1 MDGQR
6 QVVISEMLRFALPP
20 PLLPRLALTLVS
32 MLLRSLPLLR
42 IRRVF
47 DNIWSPFV
55 DPQKRKLPRL
65 KPLFTPSMAQCSS
78 FVASLTREQRQV
90 LASMEGLSRRDK
102 ALVGQDLISL
112 CAKSVGEPAEA
123 KSEAST
129 GKKRKL
135 RDIASELAALP
146 ADGTGPALDAIGERA
161 VQHRY
166 ITQAA
171 LDGIRARIKGL
182 PEIEQEDAL
191 VSAMRRFCACM
202 QPITNVILQGH
213 AFEGCPARLVGSA
226 PPGGTPEVYNVA
238 VLVADNLG
246 PLHIRVQPKHFR
258 PIPLESDARDY
269 LHEIIPA
276 DHDADAWFEERV
288 KGSEM
293 MFRMEKHMGA
303 SFGPARPR

>member
-1 MDGQR
+1 M
-6 QVVISEMLRFALPP
+6 A
-20 PLLPRLALTLVS
+20 
-32 MLLRSLPLLR
+32 
-42 IRRVF
+42 
-47 DNIWSPFV
+47 
-55 DPQKRKLPRL
+55 KKLPRM
-65 KPLFTPSMAQCSS
+65 KPLFTPIMTQCSS
-78 FVASLTREQRQV
+78 LVASLTREQREI
-90 LASMEGLSRRDK
+90 LASMEGLSRREQ

-112 CAKSVGEPAEA
+112 CATSVGEPTEA

-129 GKKRKL
+129 AGTKRKL
-135 RDIASELAALP
+135 EDIVSSELAAPP

-166 ITQAA
+166 ITQAG

-182 PEIEQEDAL
+182 PEIEREDAL

-238 VLVADNLG
+238 VLVADDLE

-258 PIPLESDARDY
+258 PVPLESDARDY
-269 LHEIIPA
+269 LHEVIPA